1 MIGHDGGLQMNKIE
15 KFLNSGAYIALI
27 FAITFISWSFYKET
41 PPHIFNSYN
50 MIGVF
55 LLILILGFIF
65 VFFKNTMYSIP
76 VIISFLFILNKSDMT
91 FETTTDLGFPVIA
104 MSIFLISFVI
114 HIIRFKPK
122 FERKTFFLGFLLIAI
137 AYPFALIYLPFDV
150 NAIAVSLLGALFL
163 FLYMFY
169 SNTMKGNLNY
179 LFKIMLFANITL
191 TLQVFFYIYQGYVL
205 HPELDIYY
213 RLFQGWGRNLGWAN
227 INDMC
232 FYIALTFPSYLY
244 FIFKKPQT
252 YLTWFLM
259 ILPVT
264 AVILSK
270 SRGGVIGFGV
280 VVIGVILFFILR
292 GNKKHLTH
300 GLIFLTVSVIVFWI
314 NSAIFEI
321 WYEFFLDSLGE
332 NLNDFSTGRLEI
344 YKNGWEMFKDYPL
357 FGGGWL
363 SIQRLYPGERMFMYH
378 QTFIHTLATMGL
390 FGLAAL
396 LVHYFQ
402 IAKYTF
408 KDITLEKY
416 LFIIGYI
423 ASQVHGLIDNVQ
435 FSVPYS
441 VLIVLILA
449 LFETSE
455 KKTSFELVNRRYF
468 LIEEN
473 NQ

>member
-1 MIGHDGGLQMNKIE
+1 MKSLE
-15 KFLNSGAYIALI
+15 KFLNSGLYIFLI
-27 FAITFISWSFYKET
+27 FAITFVSWSFYKET
-41 PPHIFNSYN
+41 PPHLFNLYN

-55 LLILILGFIF
+55 LLILILA
-65 VFFKNTMYSIP
+65 
-76 VIISFLFILNKSDMT
+76 FLFICFENTLYTIPIVISFVFILNQTNMT
-91 FETTTDLGFPVIA
+91 FETTTDLGFPVIS
-104 MSIFLISFVI
+104 MSIFIISFFI
-114 HIIRFKPK
+114 HIVRFKPK
-122 FERKTFFLGFLLIAI
+122 FKKGFFLLGLTLIAA
-137 AYPFALIYLPFDV
+137 AYLLSFIFNPFDI
-150 NAIAVSLLGALFL
+150 NAIAASLLGALYL
-163 FLYMFY
+163 FFYIFY
-169 SNTMKGNLNY
+169 SSTLKSNLNY

-191 TLQVFFYIYQGYVL
+191 TLQVFFYIYQGYVM

-252 YLTWFLM
+252 YLIWFLM
-259 ILPVT
+259 LLPVT

-270 SRGGVIGFGV
+270 SRGGVVGFAV
-280 VVIGVILFFILR
+280 VVIGVILFFVLR

-300 GLIFLTVSVIVFWI
+300 GFIFLTVSVIVFWI
-314 NSAIFEI
+314 NRAIFEI

-332 NLNDFSTGRLEI
+332 NLNDFSSGRIEI
-344 YKNGWEMFKDYPL
+344 YKNGFEMFINFPI
-357 FGGGWL
+357 FGAGWL

-378 QTFIHTLATMGL
+378 QTFIHALATMGL

-396 LVHYFQ
+396 FVHYYQ
-402 IAKYTF
+402 IIKYFFRNVTF
-408 KDITLEKY
+408 EKY

-423 ASQVHGLIDNVQ
+423 ATQVHGLIDNVQ

-449 LFETSE
+449 VFETSE
-455 KKTSFELVNRRYF
+455 KKTSFELIKNRYF
-468 LIEEN
+468 NIES
-473 NQ
+473 

>member
-1 MIGHDGGLQMNKIE
+1 MMKTIE
-15 KFLNSGAYIALI
+15 KFLNSGLYIFLI
-27 FAITFISWSFYKET
+27 FSITFISWSFYKET
-41 PPHIFNSYN
+41 PPHVFNLYN

-55 LLILILGFIF
+55 LLILINTFILSF
-65 VFFKNTMYSIP
+65 YKNTLYTIP
-76 VIISFLFILNKSDMT
+76 IIIGFQFIINQSNMT
-91 FETTTDLGFPVIA
+91 FDSVGELGFPIVAFIVLL
-104 MSIFLISFVI
+104 SGPII
-114 HIIRFKPK
+114 HLIRFKPK
-122 FERKTFFLGFLLIAI
+122 FKRGVFFLGFALIAG
-137 AYPFALIYLPFDV
+137 AYILSFIFAPFEISGIVVSLMGLIYL
-150 NAIAVSLLGALFL
+150 LG
-163 FLYMFY
+163 YIFY
-169 SNTMKGNLNY
+169 SITLKGNLNY

-191 TLQVFFYIYQGYVL
+191 TLQVFFYIYQGYLL

-259 ILPVT
+259 LLPVT

-270 SRGGVIGFGV
+270 SRGGVIGFAV
-280 VVIGVILFFILR
+280 VVIGVVLFFVLR

-314 NSAIFEI
+314 NRAIFEI

-332 NLNDFSTGRLEI
+332 NLNDFSSNRIQI
-344 YKNGWEMFKDYPL
+344 YKDGWEVFKSHPI
-357 FGGGWL
+357 FGAGWL
-363 SIQRLYPGERMFMYH
+363 SIQTLYPGERMFMYH
-378 QTFIHTLATMGL
+378 QTFIHALATMGL

-396 LVHYFQ
+396 FVHYFQ
-402 IAKYTF
+402 IIKYF
-408 KDITLEKY
+408 FRNVSFEKY

-441 VLIVLILA
+441 VLIVLFLVI
-449 LFETSE
+449 FETSE
-455 KKTSFELVNRRYF
+455 KKTSFELINNRYF
-468 LIEEN
+468 LIE
-473 NQ
+473 